1 MTWPQASFKDI
12 QRAMDS
18 HPRNVELELMKNVP
32 SLGRLVTR
40 QVDVVDH
47 LVGWDELDGE
57 MKISLS

>member
-1 MTWPQASFKDI
+1 
-12 QRAMDS
+12 MDS